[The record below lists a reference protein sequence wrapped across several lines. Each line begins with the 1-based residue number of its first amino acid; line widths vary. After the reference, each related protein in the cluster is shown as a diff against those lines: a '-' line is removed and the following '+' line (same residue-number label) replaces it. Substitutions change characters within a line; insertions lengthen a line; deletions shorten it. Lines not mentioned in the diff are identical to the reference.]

1 MRPWVKWCINHRV
14 KFIVYLAWL
23 IILPLYWIVY
33 LPEAAKEAIRDLQ
46 DINKMK
52 GE

>member
-1 MRPWVKWCINHRV
+1 MVW
-14 KFIVYLAWL
+14 FIV
-23 IILPLYWIVY
+23 LPLYWIVY
-33 LPEAAKEAIRDLQ
+33 FQNAVEDAVYDLK

>member
-1 MRPWVKWCINHRV
+1 MRSWVKWCINHRA
-14 KFIVYLAWL
+14 KFLVYLVWL
-23 IILPLYWIVY
+23 IVLPLYWIVY
-33 LPEAAKEAIRDLQ
+33 LPEAAQDAIQDLK